1 MSAAEI
7 HTYQYLWD
15 GSQPG
20 WVLTRLSGNYVDLS
34 LKFELSGPSTREL
47 MAVRRSV
54 REFKSVPLNQIIE
67 QLRGCST
74 YPLGRF
80 ESKEARKVAASCI
93 NENLNVVEEIIDF
106 PRFLPTNEITNSVL
120 LIEDNE
126 LAKRVY
132 ESALQ
137 HGVPVR
143 QVEF

>member
-1 MSAAEI
+1 M
-7 HTYQYLWD
+7 
-15 GSQPG
+15 
-20 WVLTRLSGNYVDLS
+20 
-34 LKFELSGPSTREL
+34 
-47 MAVRRSV
+47 
-54 REFKSVPLNQIIE
+54 
-67 QLRGCST
+67 ST

>member
-7 HTYQYLWD
+7 HTYQYLWE

-20 WVLTRLSGNYVDLS
+20 WVLTRLNGNYVDLL
-34 LKFELSGPSTREL
+34 LKFELGGPSTPEL

-54 REFKSVPLNQIIE
+54 QEFKSMPLNQIIE

-74 YPLGRF
+74 YSLGRF
-80 ESKEARKVAASCI
+80 ESKEASRVAASCV
-93 NENLNVVEEIIDF
+93 NENLNVVEEIIDV
-106 PRFLPTNEITNSVL
+106 PKFLPINKITNSVL

-126 LAKRVY
+126 LAERGY

-137 HGVPVR
+137 HGISVR